1 MSLPPETVSASARL
15 ARKSVRG
22 LGHFRV
28 PRSPGV
34 GAPRGAAGVR
44 RAGARPQ
51 PRSRWPRAPPHAAPK
66 PPSSTESIKEFQSEE
81 YLQIITEEEALK
93 LKEDDRSLYICDAF
107 SGGVFDHLKKLGCRI
122 VGPQVVIFCMQH
134 QRCVPRAEHPV
145 YNMVMCDVTVSC
157 TSLEKDKRE
166 EVHKYVQMMGGRVYR
181 DLNLSV
187 THLIAGEVGSK
198 KYLVAANLKKPI
210 LLPSW
215 VNTLWE
221 KSQENT
227 ITRYTDINMENF
239 KCPIFLGC
247 IICVTGLCGL
257 ERKSVQQLTVKHG
270 GQYMGQLKMN
280 ECTHLIVQEP
290 KGQKYE
296 CAKRWNVHCVTTQ
309 WFFDSVEKGFC
320 QDESMYKTEP
330 RAETN
335 TMPDTST
342 PVGQI
347 NTINSRTLSDV
358 SNISNINASC
368 INESIYNSILNS
380 KVEPLLENL
389 ENLDV
394 SAFQA
399 PEDLLDGCRI
409 YLCGF
414 SGRKLDKLRRLINS
428 GGGVRFNQLNEDVTH
443 VIVGDYDDELKQFWD
458 KSAHRPHVV
467 GAKWLLQCF
476 SKGYMLPEETYIHA
490 NYKPVEIPVS
500 DQPESKTVLLKK
512 NNSFSKNDFVS
523 AEKHEQADEDLLSQ
537 YVNNNATVVEAAK
550 SEVGALNDI
559 THAEPSNDS
568 THISLQEENQSSVS
582 HGPPDYSTVITEEG
596 LFSQKSF
603 LVLGFNNE
611 NESNIATTIRENA
624 GTTVSLQ
631 SRIVADYAVV
641 PLLGS
646 EIEATVGEVVTNT
659 WLVTC
664 IEYQTLMDPKSSPLF
679 KPIPVMAGMT
689 PLEDCVIS
697 FSQCVGAEKDSLT
710 FLAKFLG
717 ASVQEFFVRKSNAK
731 KGMFAST
738 HLVLKE
744 PSGSKYEASKKWNLP
759 AVTIAWLLETA
770 RLGKRA
776 TENHFLIENS
786 TKAEQSLETEI
797 TNGVNLNSDA
807 PEHPATSLETHRKA
821 AVTPLDMN
829 RFQSKAFRA
838 VISQHTGQAPQP
850 APTAQPLQKEPSLDL
865 DTPSKFLSKDKL
877 FKPSFDVKDALA
889 ALETPG
895 GPSKKKRRLSTPLS
909 EVIGRNLK
917 LALANSSRD
926 AVALS
931 ASPPLKDAQ
940 SEKEEAPKPLHK
952 AVVCV
957 SKKLSKKQSEL
968 NGIAASLGADYRWN
982 FDETVTH
989 FIYQGRQNDANREYK
1004 SVKERG
1010 IHIVSEHWLLECA
1023 QENKHLPESL
1033 YPHTY
1038 NPKMSLDISAV
1049 QGDRLCNSQLLSADG
1064 TTKNGEPE
1072 HLPVEENDIDNM
1084 TTSNKDVATLNGNR
1098 SNDSKGALTQTFEM
1112 RENIQKQ
1119 LQEIMSATSIVKPQG
1134 QRTSLSRSG
1143 GNSAS
1148 STPDSARSARS
1159 GRSRVL
1165 EALRQSRQTVPDIN
1179 TEPSQNEQIIW
1190 DDPTAREERARLA
1203 SNLQW
1208 PICPT
1213 QYSEPQVDIRNLED
1227 SPFQEPFQCLKTAE
1241 QAVCDPGN
1249 VHVTEAPKHP
1259 RSELETPTKDSHLIP
1274 TPQAPSIAFPLANPP
1289 VAPHPREKITIEETR
1304 EGLKKQYTF
1313 QLSSLNP
1320 QERIDYC
1327 HLIEKL
1333 GGLVIEKQS
1342 FDPSCTHIIVG
1353 HPLRNEKYLASVAA
1367 GKWVLHRSY
1376 LEACRTAGRFVAEE
1390 DYEWGSS
1397 SILDVLTGISAQ
1409 QRKLALAAMRWRK
1422 KIQQSQES
1430 GVVEV
1435 LPGHSVPLFKEATHL
1450 FSDFN
1455 KLKPDDSGLNIAE
1468 AAAQYMYCLKTEY
1481 IADYLMQE
1489 TPPPVENYCLPE
1501 AVAFLQ
1507 NYREL
1512 GSGLSQKRKAPP
1524 EKNNTKRPR
1533 VN

>member
-1 MSLPPETVSASARL
+1 MSRNDKEPFLVKFL
-15 ARKSVRG
+15 KSSDNSECFFKA
-22 LGHFRV
+22 L
-28 PRSPGV
+28 
-34 GAPRGAAGVR
+34 
-44 RAGARPQ
+44 
-51 PRSRWPRAPPHAAPK
+51 
-66 PPSSTESIKEFQSEE
+66 ESIKEFQSEE
-81 YLQIITEEEALK
+81 YLQIITEEEALEI
-93 LKEDDRSLYICDAF
+93 KENDRSLYICDPF
-107 SGGVFDHLKKLGCRI
+107 SGIVFDHLKKLGCRI
-122 VGPQVVIFCMQH
+122 VGPQVVIFCMHH

-145 YNMVMCDVTVSC
+145 YNMVMSDVTVSC

-181 DLNLSV
+181 DLNISV

-215 VNTLWE
+215 IKTLWE
-221 KSQENT
+221 KSQEKK
-227 ITRYTDINMENF
+227 ITRYTDVNMEDF

-247 IICVTGLCGL
+247 IICVTGLCSL
-257 ERKSVQQLTVKHG
+257 DRKAVQQLTIKHG

-309 WFFDSVEKGFC
+309 WFFDSVDKGFC
-320 QDESMYKTEP
+320 QDESIYKTEP
-330 RAETN
+330 RPETK
-335 TMPDTST
+335 TVPDTST
-342 PVGQI
+342 PTGQI
-347 NTINSRTLSDV
+347 NTVDSRTLSDV
-358 SNISNINASC
+358 SHISNINASC
-368 INESIYNSILNS
+368 INESICNSVLNS
-380 KVEPLLENL
+380 KVEPTLENL

-467 GAKWLLQCF
+467 GAKWLLECF
-476 SKGYMLPEETYIHA
+476 SKGYMLPEEPYIHA
-490 NYKPVEIPVS
+490 NYQPVEIPVS
-500 DQPESKTVLLKK
+500 DQPESKTALLKR
-512 NNSFSKNDFVS
+512 NNSLSKKNLAPD
-523 AEKHEQADEDLLSQ
+523 EKHEQADEDLLSQ
-537 YVNNNATVVEAAK
+537 YINNNPTVVEAVK
-550 SEVGALNDI
+550 SEV
-559 THAEPSNDS
+559 EPFNDS
-568 THISLQEENQSSVS
+568 THISLPEENQSSVTCCL
-582 HGPPDYSTVITEEG
+582 PDTSTITEEG

-603 LVLGFNNE
+603 LVLGFSNE
-611 NESNIATTIRENA
+611 NESNIANIIRENA
-624 GTTVSLQ
+624 GKIVSLQ

-641 PLLGS
+641 PLLGC
-646 EIEATVGEVVTNT
+646 EVEATVGEVVTNT

-664 IEYQTLMDPKSSPLF
+664 IDYQTLIDPKSNPLF
-679 KPIPVMAGMT
+679 MPVPVMAGMT

-697 FSQCVGAEKDSLT
+697 FSQCAGAEKDSLT
-710 FLAKFLG
+710 FLANRLG

-744 PSGSKYEASKKWNLP
+744 PGGSKYEAAKKWNLP
-759 AVTIAWLLETA
+759 AVTISWLLETA
-770 RLGKRA
+770 RMGKRA
-776 TENHFLIENS
+776 DESHFLIEKS
-786 TKAEQSLETEI
+786 AKEEQSVETET
-797 TNGVNLNSDA
+797 TNRVNLNPGT
-807 PEHPATSLETHRKA
+807 PEHPVAHLETHRKT

-829 RFQSKAFRA
+829 RFQSKAFHA
-838 VISQHTGQAPQP
+838 VISQHTRQVSASPPVG
-850 APTAQPLQKEPSLDL
+850 QPLQKEPSLHL

-895 GPSKKKRRLSTPLS
+895 GPSQQKRKLSTPLS
-909 EVIGRNLK
+909 EVIVRNLK
-917 LALANSSRD
+917 LALANSSRN

-931 ASPPLKDAQ
+931 ASPQLKDAQ
-940 SEKEEAPKPLHK
+940 SKKEEAPKPLHK
-952 AVVCV
+952 VVVCV
-957 SKKLSKKQSEL
+957 SKKLSKKQGEL
-968 NGIAASLGADYRWN
+968 NGIAASLGADYRWS

-989 FIYQGRQNDANREYK
+989 FIYQGRPNDTNREYK

-1010 IHIVSEHWLLECA
+1010 VHIVSEHWLLECA
-1023 QENKHLPESL
+1023 QEYKHLPESL

-1038 NPKMSLDISAV
+1038 NPKMSLDISTV
-1049 QGDRLCNSQLLSADG
+1049 QDGRLSNSRLLSVDSA
-1064 TTKNGEPE
+1064 TKDDEPD
-1072 HLPVEENDIDNM
+1072 HLPVEENDIDSVA
-1084 TTSNKDVATLNGNR
+1084 TSNKELATSNGGGR
-1098 SNDSKGALTQTFEM
+1098 SDSKGALTQTLEM
-1112 RENIQKQ
+1112 RENFQKQ

-1134 QRTSLSRSG
+1134 QRASLSRSG
-1143 GNSAS
+1143 CNSAS
-1148 STPDSARSARS
+1148 STPDSTRSARS

-1165 EALRQSRQTVPDIN
+1165 EALRQSRQTVPDVN

-1203 SNLQW
+1203 SSLQW
-1208 PICPT
+1208 PSCPT
-1213 QYSEPQVDIRNLED
+1213 QYSELQVDIKKLED
-1227 SPFQEPFQCLKTAE
+1227 SPSQEALRDSEIAK
-1241 QAVCDPGN
+1241 QAVCDPGS
-1249 VHVTEAPKHP
+1249 VCVTEAPKP
-1259 RSELETPTKDSHLIP
+1259 PISEELETPVKDSHLIP

-1289 VAPHPREKITIEETR
+1289 VAPHPREKIITEETH
-1304 EGLKKQYTF
+1304 EDLKKQYIF

-1333 GGLVIEKQS
+1333 GGLVIEKQC
-1342 FDPSCTHIIVG
+1342 FDPNCTHIVVG

-1376 LEACRTAGRFVAEE
+1376 LEACRTAGHFVLEE

-1397 SILDVLTGISAQ
+1397 SILDVLTGINVQ
-1409 QRKLALAAMRWRK
+1409 QRRLALAAMRWRK
-1422 KIQQSQES
+1422 KLQQRQES
-1430 GVVEV
+1430 GIVEGAFSGWKVILYVDQSREAGFKRLLQSGGAKV

-1455 KLKPDDSGLNIAE
+1455 KLKPDDSGVNIAE
-1468 AAAQYMYCLKTEY
+1468 AAAQNVYCLKTEY

-1489 TPPPVENYCLPE
+1489 SPPRVENYCLPE
-1501 AVAFLQ
+1501 AISFLP
-1507 NYREL
+1507 NNKEP
-1512 GSGLSQKRKAPP
+1512 GPGLSQKRKGPT
-1524 EKNNTKRPR
+1524 EKNKIKRPR

>member
-1 MSLPPETVSASARL
+1 MSRNDKEPFLVKFL
-15 ARKSVRG
+15 KSSDNSECFFKA
-22 LGHFRV
+22 L
-28 PRSPGV
+28 
-34 GAPRGAAGVR
+34 
-44 RAGARPQ
+44 
-51 PRSRWPRAPPHAAPK
+51 
-66 PPSSTESIKEFQSEE
+66 ESIKEFQSEE

-93 LKEDDRSLYICDAF
+93 IQENDRSLYICDPF
-107 SGGVFDHLKKLGCRI
+107 SGVVFDHLKKLGCRI
-122 VGPQVVIFCMQH
+122 VGPQVVIFCMHH

-145 YNMVMCDVTVSC
+145 YNMVMSDVTISC

-181 DLNLSV
+181 DLNISV

-215 VNTLWE
+215 IKTLWE
-221 KSQENT
+221 KSQEKK
-227 ITRYTDINMENF
+227 ISRYTDVNMEDF

-247 IICVTGLCGL
+247 IICVTGLCSL
-257 ERKSVQQLTVKHG
+257 DRKAVQQLTVKHG

-309 WFFDSVEKGFC
+309 WFFDSVDKGFC
-320 QDESMYKTEP
+320 QDESIYKTEP
-330 RAETN
+330 RPETK

-342 PVGQI
+342 PTGQI
-347 NTINSRTLSDV
+347 HTVDNV
-358 SNISNINASC
+358 SHISNINASC
-368 INESIYNSILNS
+368 INESMCNSVLNS
-380 KVEPLLENL
+380 KVEPTLENL

-414 SGRKLDKLRRLINS
+414 SGRRLDKLRRLINS

-467 GAKWLLQCF
+467 GAKWLLECF
-476 SKGYMLPEETYIHA
+476 SKGYMLPEEPYIHA
-490 NYKPVEIPVS
+490 NYQPVEIPVS
-500 DQPESKTVLLKK
+500 DQSENKTALLKK
-512 NNSFSKNDFVS
+512 NNSFSKKDFAS
-523 AEKHEQADEDLLSQ
+523 DEKHEQADEDLLSQ
-537 YVNNNATVVEAAK
+537 YVNNNPTVGEAVK
-550 SEVGALNDI
+550 SEV
-559 THAEPSNDS
+559 EPFNDS
-568 THISLQEENQSSVS
+568 THISPQEENQSSVT
-582 HGPPDYSTVITEEG
+582 HCLPDGSTTTEEG
-596 LFSQKSF
+596 LFSEKSF
-603 LVLGFNNE
+603 LVLGFSNE
-611 NESNIATTIRENA
+611 NESNIANIIRENA
-624 GTTVSLQ
+624 GKVVSLQ

-641 PLLGS
+641 PLLGC
-646 EIEATVGEVVTNT
+646 EVEATVGEVVTNT

-664 IEYQTLMDPKSSPLF
+664 IDYQTLIDPKSNPLF
-679 KPIPVMAGMT
+679 MPVPVMAGMT

-697 FSQCVGAEKDSLT
+697 FSQCAGAEKDSLT
-710 FLAKFLG
+710 FLANRLG

-744 PSGSKYEASKKWNLP
+744 PGGSKYEAAKKWNLP
-759 AVTIAWLLETA
+759 AVTISWLLETA
-770 RLGKRA
+770 RMGKRA
-776 TENHFLIENS
+776 NESHFLIEKS
-786 TKAEQSLETEI
+786 TKEEQSLETEI
-797 TNGVNLNSDA
+797 TNKVNLNPDT
-807 PEHPATSLETHRKA
+807 PEQPVAHLETQRKT

-829 RFQSKAFRA
+829 RFQSRAFHA
-838 VISQHTGQAPQP
+838 VISQHTKQVSTSSPVG
-850 APTAQPLQKEPSLDL
+850 QPLQKEPSLHL

-895 GPSKKKRRLSTPLS
+895 GPSQQKRKLSTPLS
-909 EVIGRNLK
+909 EVIVRNLK
-917 LALANSSRD
+917 LALANSSRN

-931 ASPPLKDAQ
+931 ASPRLKDAQ
-940 SEKEEAPKPLHK
+940 SEKDEAPKPLHK
-952 AVVCV
+952 VVVCV

-968 NGIAASLGADYRWN
+968 NGIAASLGADYRWS

-989 FIYQGRQNDANREYK
+989 FIYQGRPNDTNREYK

-1010 IHIVSEHWLLECA
+1010 VHIVSEHWLLECA
-1023 QENKHLPESL
+1023 QEYKHLPESL

-1038 NPKMSLDISAV
+1038 NPKMSLDISTV
-1049 QGDRLCNSQLLSADG
+1049 QDGRISNSRLLSADS
-1064 TTKNGEPE
+1064 TTKDDEPD
-1072 HLPVEENDIDNM
+1072 HLPGEENDIDNM
-1084 TTSNKDVATLNGNR
+1084 TTSNKESATSNGDGR
-1098 SNDSKGALTQTFEM
+1098 NDSKGALTQTLEM
-1112 RENIQKQ
+1112 RENFQKQ

-1134 QRTSLSRSG
+1134 PRASLSRSG
-1143 GNSAS
+1143 CNSAS
-1148 STPDSARSARS
+1148 STPDSTRSARS

-1208 PICPT
+1208 PSCPT
-1213 QYSEPQVDIRNLED
+1213 QYSELQVDIKKLED
-1227 SPFQEPFQCLKTAE
+1227 SPFQEPLHDPEIAE
-1241 QAVCDPGN
+1241 QVCDPGN
-1249 VHVTEAPKHP
+1249 MCVTEAPKHP
-1259 RSELETPTKDSHLIP
+1259 TSEELETPVKDSHLIP

-1289 VAPHPREKITIEETR
+1289 VAPHPREKIITIEETR
-1304 EGLKKQYTF
+1304 EDLKKQYIF

-1333 GGLVIEKQS
+1333 GGLVIEKQC
-1342 FDPSCTHIIVG
+1342 FDPNCTHIVVG

-1376 LEACRTAGRFVAEE
+1376 LEACRTAGHFVLEE

-1397 SILDVLTGISAQ
+1397 SILDVLTGINVQ
-1409 QRKLALAAMRWRK
+1409 QRRLALAAMRWRK
-1422 KIQQSQES
+1422 KIQQRQES
-1430 GVVEV
+1430 GIVEGAFSGWKVILHVDQSREAGFKRLLQSGGAKV

-1455 KLKPDDSGLNIAE
+1455 KLKPDDSGVNIAE
-1468 AAAQYMYCLKTEY
+1468 AAAQNVYCLKTEY

-1489 TPPPVENYCLPE
+1489 SPPPVENYCLPE
-1501 AVAFLQ
+1501 AVSFLQ
-1507 NYREL
+1507 NNKEP
-1512 GSGLSQKRKAPP
+1512 GPGLSQKRKAPT
-1524 EKNNTKRPR
+1524 EKNKIKRPR

>member
-1 MSLPPETVSASARL
+1 MSQNDKEPLFVKFL
-15 ARKSVRG
+15 KSSDNSECFFKA
-22 LGHFRV
+22 L
-28 PRSPGV
+28 
-34 GAPRGAAGVR
+34 
-44 RAGARPQ
+44 
-51 PRSRWPRAPPHAAPK
+51 
-66 PPSSTESIKEFQSEE
+66 ESIKEFQSEE

-93 LKEDDRSLYICDAF
+93 MKENDRSLYICDPF
-107 SGGVFDHLKKLGCRI
+107 SGKVFDHLKK
-122 VGPQVVIFCMQH
+122 
-134 QRCVPRAEHPV
+134 
-145 YNMVMCDVTVSC
+145 
-157 TSLEKDKRE
+157 E

-181 DLNLSV
+181 DLNISV

-215 VNTLWE
+215 IKTLWE
-221 KSQENT
+221 KSQEKK
-227 ITRYTDINMENF
+227 IARYTDVNMEDF

-247 IICVTGLCGL
+247 IICVTGLRSL
-257 ERKSVQQLTVKHG
+257 DRKAVQQLTVKHG

-296 CAKRWNVHCVTTQ
+296 CARRWNVHCVTVQ

-320 QDESMYKTEP
+320 QDESIYKTEP
-330 RAETN
+330 RPETK

-342 PVGQI
+342 PTGQI
-347 NTINSRTLSDV
+347 NTTDSRTLSDV
-358 SNISNINASC
+358 SDISNISASC
-368 INESIYNSILNS
+368 INESICSSVLNS
-380 KVEPLLENL
+380 KVETTL

-394 SAFQA
+394 SAFEA

-467 GAKWLLQCF
+467 GAKWLLECF
-476 SKGYMLPEETYIHA
+476 SKGNMLPEEPYIHA
-490 NYKPVEIPVS
+490 NYQPVEIPVS
-500 DQPESKTVLLKK
+500 DQPESKTTLLKRK
-512 NNSFSKNDFVS
+512 NSSFSKKDF
-523 AEKHEQADEDLLSQ
+523 APNEKHEEADEDLLSQ
-537 YVNNNATVVEAAK
+537 YATNNPTIVEVAK
-550 SEVGALNDI
+550 SEVGPFNDSA
-559 THAEPSNDS
+559 HVEPPDDS

-582 HGPPDYSTVITEEG
+582 HCLPDASTITEEG

-603 LVLGFNNE
+603 LVLGFSNE
-611 NESNIATTIRENA
+611 NEFNIATIIRENA
-624 GTTVSLQ
+624 GKIVSLQ
-631 SRIVADYAVV
+631 SRVVADYAVV
-641 PLLGS
+641 PLLGC
-646 EIEATVGEVVTNT
+646 EVQATVGEVVTNT

-664 IEYQTLMDPKSSPLF
+664 IDYQTLIDPKSNPLF
-679 KPIPVMAGMT
+679 TPVPVMAGMT
-689 PLEDCVIS
+689 PLEDCVLS
-697 FSQCVGAEKDSLT
+697 FSQCAGAEKDSLT
-710 FLAKFLG
+710 FLANRLG

-744 PSGSKYEASKKWNLP
+744 PGGSKYEAAKKWNLP

-776 TENHFLIENS
+776 NESHFLIKDSPKE
-786 TKAEQSLETEI
+786 EQSLETET
-797 TNGVNLNSDA
+797 TNGVNLNPDT
-807 PEHPATSLETHRKA
+807 PEHPVTDLETHRKT

-838 VISQHTGQAPQP
+838 VISQHSGQASVSP
-850 APTAQPLQKEPSLDL
+850 AAGQPLQKEPSLRL

-895 GPSKKKRRLSTPLS
+895 GPSQQKRKLSTPLS
-909 EVIGRNLK
+909 EVIVRNLK
-917 LALANSSRD
+917 VALANSSRNT
-926 AVALS
+926 VALS
-931 ASPPLKDAQ
+931 ASPQLKGAQ

-952 AVVCV
+952 VVVCV
-957 SKKLSKKQSEL
+957 SKKLSKRQSEL
-968 NGIAASLGADYRWN
+968 NGIAASLGADYRWS

-989 FIYQGRQNDANREYK
+989 FIYQGRPNDTNREYK

-1023 QENKHLPESL
+1023 QEYKHLPESL

-1049 QGDRLCNSQLLSADG
+1049 QDGRLCNNRLLSADL
-1064 TTKNGEPE
+1064 TTKDDEPD
-1072 HLPVEENDIDNM
+1072 HLPVEENDTDSM
-1084 TTSNKDVATLNGNR
+1084 TISNKESATSNGNGR
-1098 SNDSKGALTQTFEM
+1098 NDSKGALTQTLEM
-1112 RENIQKQ
+1112 RENFQKQ
-1119 LQEIMSATSIVKPQG
+1119 LQEIMSATSLVKPQG
-1134 QRTSLSRSG
+1134 QRASLSRSG
-1143 GNSAS
+1143 CNSAS

-1165 EALRQSRQTVPDIN
+1165 EALRQSRQTVPDVN

-1208 PICPT
+1208 PSCPT
-1213 QYSEPQVDIRNLED
+1213 QYSELQADVKKLED
-1227 SPFQEPFQCLKTAE
+1227 SPFQEPLHDSEIAE
-1241 QAVCDPGN
+1241 Q
-1249 VHVTEAPKHP
+1249 
-1259 RSELETPTKDSHLIP
+1259 
-1274 TPQAPSIAFPLANPP
+1274 
-1289 VAPHPREKITIEETR
+1289 
-1304 EGLKKQYTF
+1304 
-1313 QLSSLNP
+1313 
-1320 QERIDYC
+1320 
-1327 HLIEKL
+1327 
-1333 GGLVIEKQS
+1333 GGLVIEKQC
-1342 FDPSCTHIIVG
+1342 FDPNCTHIVVG

-1376 LEACRTAGRFVAEE
+1376 LEACRTAGRFMLEE

-1397 SILDVLTGISAQ
+1397 SILDVLTGISVQ

-1422 KIQQSQES
+1422 KIQQRQES
-1430 GVVEV
+1430 GIIEGAFSGWKVILHVDQSREAGFKRLLQSGGAKV
-1435 LPGHSVPLFKEATHL
+1435 LPGHSVSLFKEATHL
-1450 FSDFN
+1450 FSDSN
-1455 KLKPDDSGLNIAE
+1455 KLKPDDLGVNIAE
-1468 AAAQYMYCLKTEY
+1468 AAAQNVYCLKTEY
-1481 IADYLMQE
+1481 IADFLMQE
-1489 TPPPVENYCLPE
+1489 SPPQVENYCLPE
-1501 AVAFLQ
+1501 AVSFLQ
-1507 NYREL
+1507 NNKEP
-1512 GSGLSQKRKAPP
+1512 GPGFSQKRKAPT
-1524 EKNNTKRPR
+1524 EKNKIKRPR
-1533 VN
+1533 VQ

>member
-1 MSLPPETVSASARL
+1 MSRNDKEPFLVKFL
-15 ARKSVRG
+15 KSSDNSECFFKA
-22 LGHFRV
+22 L
-28 PRSPGV
+28 
-34 GAPRGAAGVR
+34 
-44 RAGARPQ
+44 
-51 PRSRWPRAPPHAAPK
+51 
-66 PPSSTESIKEFQSEE
+66 ESIKEFQSEE

-93 LKEDDRSLYICDAF
+93 IKENDRSLYICDPF
-107 SGGVFDHLKKLGCRI
+107 SGVVFDHLKKLGCRI
-122 VGPQVVIFCMQH
+122 VGPQVVIFCLHH

-145 YNMVMCDVTVSC
+145 YNMVMSDVTVSC

-181 DLNLSV
+181 DLNISV

-215 VNTLWE
+215 IKTLWE
-221 KSQENT
+221 KSQEKK
-227 ITRYTDINMENF
+227 IARYTDVNMEDF

-257 ERKSVQQLTVKHG
+257 DRKAVQQLTIKHG

-309 WFFDSVEKGFC
+309 WFFDSVDKGFC
-320 QDESMYKTEP
+320 QDESIYKTEP
-330 RAETN
+330 RPETK
-335 TMPDTST
+335 TVPDTST
-342 PVGQI
+342 PTGQI
-347 NTINSRTLSDV
+347 NTVDNVSHI
-358 SNISNINASC
+358 SNISASC
-368 INESIYNSILNS
+368 INESMCNSVLNS
-380 KVEPLLENL
+380 KVEPTLENL

-467 GAKWLLQCF
+467 GAKWLLECF
-476 SKGYMLPEETYIHA
+476 SKGYMLPEEPYIHA
-490 NYKPVEIPVS
+490 NYQPVEIPVS
-500 DQPESKTVLLKK
+500 DQPESKTALLKK
-512 NNSFSKNDFVS
+512 NNSFSKKDLAS
-523 AEKHEQADEDLLSQ
+523 DEKHEQADEDLLSQ
-537 YVNNNATVVEAAK
+537 YVNNNPTVVEAVK
-550 SEVGALNDI
+550 SEV
-559 THAEPSNDS
+559 EPFNDS
-568 THISLQEENQSSVS
+568 THISLQEENQSSVTRCL
-582 HGPPDYSTVITEEG
+582 PDASTITEEG

-603 LVLGFNNE
+603 LVLGFSNE
-611 NESNIATTIRENA
+611 NESNIANVIRENA
-624 GTTVSLQ
+624 GKIVSLQ

-641 PLLGS
+641 PLLGC
-646 EIEATVGEVVTNT
+646 EVEATVGEVVTNT

-664 IEYQTLMDPKSSPLF
+664 IDYQTLIDPKSNPLF
-679 KPIPVMAGMT
+679 MPVPVMAGMT

-697 FSQCVGAEKDSLT
+697 FSQCAGAEKDSLT
-710 FLAKFLG
+710 FLANRLG

-744 PSGSKYEASKKWNLP
+744 PGGSKYEAAKKWNLP
-759 AVTIAWLLETA
+759 AVTISWLLETA
-770 RLGKRA
+770 RMGKRA
-776 TENHFLIENS
+776 NESHFLIEKS
-786 TKAEQSLETEI
+786 TKEEQSLETEI
-797 TNGVNLNSDA
+797 TNRVNLNPGT
-807 PEHPATSLETHRKA
+807 PEHPVAHLETHRKT

-829 RFQSKAFRA
+829 RFQSKAFHA
-838 VISQHTGQAPQP
+838 VISQHTGQVSVSPP
-850 APTAQPLQKEPSLDL
+850 VGQPLQKEPSLHL

-895 GPSKKKRRLSTPLS
+895 GPSQQKRKLSTPLS
-909 EVIGRNLK
+909 EVIVRNLK
-917 LALANSSRD
+917 LALANSSRN

-931 ASPPLKDAQ
+931 ASPQLKGAQ

-952 AVVCV
+952 VVVCV
-957 SKKLSKKQSEL
+957 SKKLSKKQGEL
-968 NGIAASLGADYRWN
+968 NGIAASLGADYRWS

-989 FIYQGRQNDANREYK
+989 FIYQGRPNDTNREYK

-1010 IHIVSEHWLLECA
+1010 VHIVSEHWLLECA
-1023 QENKHLPESL
+1023 QEYKHLPESL

-1038 NPKMSLDISAV
+1038 NPKMSLDISTV
-1049 QGDRLCNSQLLSADG
+1049 QDGRLSNSRLLSADS
-1064 TTKNGEPE
+1064 TTKDDEPN
-1072 HLPVEENDIDNM
+1072 HLPIEENDIDSI
-1084 TTSNKDVATLNGNR
+1084 TTSNKESAKSNGDGR
-1098 SNDSKGALTQTFEM
+1098 NDSKGALTQTLEM
-1112 RENIQKQ
+1112 RENFQKQ

-1134 QRTSLSRSG
+1134 QRASLSRSG
-1143 GNSAS
+1143 CNSAS
-1148 STPDSARSARS
+1148 STPDSTRSARS

-1165 EALRQSRQTVPDIN
+1165 EALRQSRQIVPDVN

-1208 PICPT
+1208 PSCPT
-1213 QYSEPQVDIRNLED
+1213 QYSELQVDIKKLED
-1227 SPFQEPFQCLKTAE
+1227 SPSREPLHDSEIAK
-1241 QAVCDPGN
+1241 QAVCDPEN
-1249 VHVTEAPKHP
+1249 MCVTEAPKHP
-1259 RSELETPTKDSHLIP
+1259 ISEELETPVKDSHLIP

-1289 VAPHPREKITIEETR
+1289 VAPHPREKIVTIEETH
-1304 EGLKKQYTF
+1304 EDLKKQYIF

-1333 GGLVIEKQS
+1333 GGLVIEKQC
-1342 FDPSCTHIIVG
+1342 FDPNCTHIVVG

-1376 LEACRTAGRFVAEE
+1376 LEACRTAGHFVLEE

-1397 SILDVLTGISAQ
+1397 SILDVLTGINVQ
-1409 QRKLALAAMRWRK
+1409 QRRLALAAMRWRK
-1422 KIQQSQES
+1422 KLQQRQES
-1430 GVVEV
+1430 GIVEGAFSGWKVILYVDQSREAGFKRLLQSGGAKV

-1455 KLKPDDSGLNIAE
+1455 KLKPDDSGVNIAE
-1468 AAAQYMYCLKTEY
+1468 AAAQNVYCLKTEY

-1489 TPPPVENYCLPE
+1489 SPPRVENYCLPE
-1501 AVAFLQ
+1501 AISFLP
-1507 NYREL
+1507 NNKEP
-1512 GSGLSQKRKAPP
+1512 GPGLSQKRKAPT
-1524 EKNNTKRPR
+1524 EKNKIKRPR

>member
-1 MSLPPETVSASARL
+1 MSRNDKEPFLVKFL
-15 ARKSVRG
+15 KSSDNSECFFKA
-22 LGHFRV
+22 L
-28 PRSPGV
+28 
-34 GAPRGAAGVR
+34 
-44 RAGARPQ
+44 
-51 PRSRWPRAPPHAAPK
+51 
-66 PPSSTESIKEFQSEE
+66 ESIKEFQSEE

-93 LKEDDRSLYICDAF
+93 IKENDRSLYICDPF
-107 SGGVFDHLKKLGCRI
+107 SGVVFDHLKKLGCRI
-122 VGPQVVIFCMQH
+122 VGPQVVIFCLHH

-145 YNMVMCDVTVSC
+145 YNMVMSDVTVSC

-181 DLNLSV
+181 DLNISV

-215 VNTLWE
+215 IKTLWE
-221 KSQENT
+221 KSQEKK
-227 ITRYTDINMENF
+227 IARYTDVNMEDF

-247 IICVTGLCGL
+247 IICVTGLCSL
-257 ERKSVQQLTVKHG
+257 DRKAVQQLTIKHG

-309 WFFDSVEKGFC
+309 WFFDSVDKGFC
-320 QDESMYKTEP
+320 QDESIYKTEP
-330 RAETN
+330 RPETK
-335 TMPDTST
+335 TVPDTST
-342 PVGQI
+342 PTGQI
-347 NTINSRTLSDV
+347 NTVDNVSHI
-358 SNISNINASC
+358 SNISASC
-368 INESIYNSILNS
+368 INESMCNSVLNS
-380 KVEPLLENL
+380 KVEPTLENL

-399 PEDLLDGCRI
+399 PEDLLDGCRV

-467 GAKWLLQCF
+467 GAKWLLECF
-476 SKGYMLPEETYIHA
+476 SKGYMLPEEPYIHA
-490 NYKPVEIPVS
+490 NYQPVEIPVS
-500 DQPESKTVLLKK
+500 DQPESKTALLKK
-512 NNSFSKNDFVS
+512 NNSFSKKDLAS
-523 AEKHEQADEDLLSQ
+523 DEKHEQADEDLLSQ
-537 YVNNNATVVEAAK
+537 YVNNNPTVVEAVK
-550 SEVGALNDI
+550 SEV
-559 THAEPSNDS
+559 EPFNDS
-568 THISLQEENQSSVS
+568 THISLQEENQSSVTRCL
-582 HGPPDYSTVITEEG
+582 PDASTITEEG

-603 LVLGFNNE
+603 LVLGFSNE
-611 NESNIATTIRENA
+611 NESNIANVIRENA
-624 GTTVSLQ
+624 GKIVSLQ

-641 PLLGS
+641 PLLGC
-646 EIEATVGEVVTNT
+646 EVEATVGEVVTNT

-664 IEYQTLMDPKSSPLF
+664 IDYQTLIDPKSNPLF
-679 KPIPVMAGMT
+679 MPVPVMAGMT

-697 FSQCVGAEKDSLT
+697 FSQCAGAEKDSLT
-710 FLAKFLG
+710 FLANRLG

-744 PSGSKYEASKKWNLP
+744 PGGSKYEAAKKWNLP
-759 AVTIAWLLETA
+759 AVTISWLLETA
-770 RLGKRA
+770 RMGKRA
-776 TENHFLIENS
+776 NESHFLIEKS
-786 TKAEQSLETEI
+786 TKEEQSLETEI
-797 TNGVNLNSDA
+797 TNRVNLNPGT
-807 PEHPATSLETHRKA
+807 PEHPVAHLETHRKT

-829 RFQSKAFRA
+829 RFQSKAFHA
-838 VISQHTGQAPQP
+838 VISQHTRQVSVSPPVG
-850 APTAQPLQKEPSLDL
+850 QPLQKEPSLHL

-895 GPSKKKRRLSTPLS
+895 GPSQQKRKLSTPLS
-909 EVIGRNLK
+909 EVIVRNLK
-917 LALANSSRD
+917 LALANSSRN

-931 ASPPLKDAQ
+931 ASPQLKGAQ

-952 AVVCV
+952 VVVCV
-957 SKKLSKKQSEL
+957 SKKLSKKQGEL
-968 NGIAASLGADYRWN
+968 NGIAASLGADYRWS

-989 FIYQGRQNDANREYK
+989 FIYQGRPNDTNREYK

-1010 IHIVSEHWLLECA
+1010 VHIVSEHWLLECA
-1023 QENKHLPESL
+1023 QEYKHLPESL

-1038 NPKMSLDISAV
+1038 NPKMSLDISTV
-1049 QGDRLCNSQLLSADG
+1049 QDGRLSNSRLLSADS
-1064 TTKNGEPE
+1064 TTKDDEPN
-1072 HLPVEENDIDNM
+1072 HLPIEENDIDSI
-1084 TTSNKDVATLNGNR
+1084 TTSNKESAKSNGDGR
-1098 SNDSKGALTQTFEM
+1098 NDSKGALTQTLEM
-1112 RENIQKQ
+1112 RENFQKQ

-1134 QRTSLSRSG
+1134 QRASLSRSG
-1143 GNSAS
+1143 CNSAS
-1148 STPDSARSARS
+1148 STPDSTRSARS

-1165 EALRQSRQTVPDIN
+1165 EALRQSRQIVPDVN

-1208 PICPT
+1208 PSCPT
-1213 QYSEPQVDIRNLED
+1213 QYSELQVDIKKLED
-1227 SPFQEPFQCLKTAE
+1227 SPSREPLHDSEIAK
-1241 QAVCDPGN
+1241 QAVCDPEN
-1249 VHVTEAPKHP
+1249 MCVTEAPKHP
-1259 RSELETPTKDSHLIP
+1259 ISEELETPVKDSHLIP

-1289 VAPHPREKITIEETR
+1289 VAPHPREKIITIEETH
-1304 EGLKKQYTF
+1304 EDLKKQYIF

-1333 GGLVIEKQS
+1333 GGLVIEKQC
-1342 FDPSCTHIIVG
+1342 FDPNCTHIVVG

-1376 LEACRTAGRFVAEE
+1376 LEACRTAGHFVLEE

-1397 SILDVLTGISAQ
+1397 SILDVLTGINVQ
-1409 QRKLALAAMRWRK
+1409 QRRLALAAMRWRK
-1422 KIQQSQES
+1422 KLQQRQES
-1430 GVVEV
+1430 GIVEGAFSGWKVILYVDQSREAGFKRLLQSGGAKV

-1455 KLKPDDSGLNIAE
+1455 KLKPDDSGVNIAE
-1468 AAAQYMYCLKTEY
+1468 AAAQNVYCLKTEY

-1489 TPPPVENYCLPE
+1489 SPPRVENYCLPE
-1501 AVAFLQ
+1501 AISFLP
-1507 NYREL
+1507 NNKEP
-1512 GSGLSQKRKAPP
+1512 GPGLSQKRKAPT
-1524 EKNNTKRPR
+1524 EKNKIKRPR